1 MLVSPSVSAGDAARC
16 QLPVRNA
23 ENASREVLTILEN
36 ENKEHVLSVCLS
48 DLMNIMNIFG
58 VIFWGA
64 EFFSPKEQTCG
75 FV

>member
-1 MLVSPSVSAGDAARC
+1 MRC

-36 ENKEHVLSVCLS
+36 ENKERLLSVCLS

-58 VIFWGA
+58 VIFWGP